1 MTRTAIGHMISALA
15 ALALVSAF
23 AAAPASAQ
31 GTMTH
36 ELGHY
41 LGLDHTLTNKKTGV
55 KVKTPK
61 GLATQKGSQ
70 APAEVDSIDMYYSS
84 EGSWGLTTKKPAPHS
99 GDLLDKPT
107 FGEKF

>member
-41 LGLDHTLTNKKTGV
+41 LGLDHTLTNKKNGC
-55 KVKTPK
+55 
-61 GLATQKGSQ
+61 
-70 APAEVDSIDMYYSS
+70 
-84 EGSWGLTTKKPAPHS
+84 EG
-99 GDLLDKPT
+99 
-107 FGEKF
+107 

>member
-1 MTRTAIGHMISALA
+1 MTKGKLVTFQWLAGNPHSWTEQEEVAMTRTAIRHTLSALA

-41 LGLDHTLTNKKTGV
+41 LGLDHTLTNKKNGC
-55 KVKTPK
+55 
-61 GLATQKGSQ
+61 
-70 APAEVDSIDMYYSS
+70 
-84 EGSWGLTTKKPAPHS
+84 EG
-99 GDLLDKPT
+99 
-107 FGEKF
+107 